1 MITFGIQIQIIKA
14 NNKVMREK
22 DEMEAREEPDV
33 VFRRRETKAI

>member
-1 MITFGIQIQIIKA
+1 
-14 NNKVMREK
+14 MREK